1 MISQGPSIC
10 IFNKKDS
17 QEVLASWLFA
27 QFLLTDEV
35 QTAYAKTEGYIP
47 VTSKA
52 RESAEYQ
59 DYLSRA
65 GEDNEEH
72 YEVKIEAAKILLE
85 HTEDSFVTPAFNGS
99 TALRNAAGDLIEE
112 TAKGVRRKKEVNED
126 FISQLY
132 EDMTSLYHLDEKAG
146 ALSGKQDLGPLPH
159 TAVALLA
166 GLGAVWAGILLYVLY
181 EFVRRKK
188 GSGFKH
194 YYTHQNLTR
203 NNGNFQ

>member
-1 MISQGPSIC
+1 M
-10 IFNKKDS
+10 
-17 QEVLASWLFA
+17 
-27 QFLLTDEV
+27 
-35 QTAYAKTEGYIP
+35 
-47 VTSKA
+47 
-52 RESAEYQ
+52 
-59 DYLSRA
+59 
-65 GEDNEEH
+65 
-72 YEVKIEAAKILLE
+72 
-85 HTEDSFVTPAFNGS
+85 
-99 TALRNAAGDLIEE
+99 
-112 TAKGVRRKKEVNED
+112 RRKKEVNED